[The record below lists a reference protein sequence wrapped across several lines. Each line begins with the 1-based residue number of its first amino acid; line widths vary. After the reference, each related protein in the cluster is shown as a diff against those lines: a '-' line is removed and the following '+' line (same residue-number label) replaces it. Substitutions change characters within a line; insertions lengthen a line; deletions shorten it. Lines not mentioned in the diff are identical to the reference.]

1 MKNRL
6 RLTPAGNIL
15 KIDELYADIQF
26 HMRQGRGKQEMAKDR
41 RSADELVRR
50 LLSDPE
56 MWARAVENPAKEL
69 LQLAKEVD
77 DQVPVATV
85 LENDTMI
92 YRMVVAIIGVVAVL
106 AVIGAIVVVFVP
118 EVEETT
124 ALLTALVSISSASIG
139 ALAGLLS
146 PMGFRR

>member
-1 MKNRL
+1 MPK
-6 RLTPAGNIL
+6 
-15 KIDELYADIQF
+15 EV
-26 HMRQGRGKQEMAKDR
+26 
-41 RSADELVRR
+41 RSADILVRR
-50 LLSDPE
+50 LLSEPDT
-56 MWARAVENPAKEL
+56 WAKAIDNPAKEL

-77 DQVPVATV
+77 DQVPVTTV
-85 LENDTMI
+85 LENDTVI
-92 YRMVVAIIGVVAVL
+92 YRMVVAIIGTVAVL

-118 EVEETT
+118 EVKETT